1 MTVVDLFAGPGGWD
15 EGVRPLGFRPL
26 GIEWDEAACATGRA
40 AGHWRLQWDVAAMHP
55 PDIQVDGLLA
65 SPPCQGFSVAG
76 HGRGRE
82 DSVHLID
89 AVKGVTSCGEL
100 EAAMA
105 ELHATMT
112 DDRSVLALEP
122 LRWCLAMR
130 PGWTAWEQVPTVLPL
145 WEACAD
151 VLRRAGYS
159 VATGKLSAEQYG
171 VPQTRQRAILVAR
184 SPELTDRL
192 GPAALPQPTHSR
204 YHPRTPEKLDPGV
217 LPWVSMADALGWGMT
232 ARPYP
237 TVSPGTAAGGQDPQM
252 LGGSGARATVVREI
266 NEGRWHLRS
275 QHSTN
280 GDYQNPGRRGMDQPA
295 FSVTTHVGR
304 NHWQLSTGTRPG
316 ATQRDTDTPSPT
328 LALGNDAASHVW
340 VPRGVTPE
348 RTVQLKAAGS
358 AVRVTVQEAA
368 VLQSF
373 PADYPWQGTRTAQYR
388 QVGDAVPP
396 LLARRIVAAV
406 AGLDVQP

>member
-1 MTVVDLFAGPGGWD
+1 
-15 EGVRPLGFRPL
+15 
-26 GIEWDEAACATGRA
+26 
-40 AGHWRLQWDVAAMHP
+40 
-55 PDIQVDGLLA
+55 
-65 SPPCQGFSVAG
+65 
-76 HGRGRE
+76 
-82 DSVHLID
+82 
-89 AVKGVTSCGEL
+89 
-100 EAAMA
+100 
-105 ELHATMT
+105 
-112 DDRSVLALEP
+112 
-122 LRWCLAMR
+122 
-130 PGWTAWEQVPTVLPL
+130 
-145 WEACAD
+145 
-151 VLRRAGYS
+151 
-159 VATGKLSAEQYG
+159 
-171 VPQTRQRAILVAR
+171 
-184 SPELTDRL
+184 
-192 GPAALPQPTHSR
+192 
-204 YHPRTPEKLDPGV
+204 
-217 LPWVSMADALGWGMT
+217 
-232 ARPYP
+232 
-237 TVSPGTAAGGQDPQM
+237 
-252 LGGSGARATVVREI
+252 
-266 NEGRWHLRS
+266 
-275 QHSTN
+275 
-280 GDYQNPGRRGMDQPA
+280 MDQPA